1 MQDILSR
8 TVTMKRYRKANKYRN
23 KKITVNGETFDSEK
37 EYKRYRELLLLER
50 AGAITDLQRQ
60 VKFVLIPAQ
69 YETYER
75 YGKRGQRLKDGK
87 RCIERGVNYYADFV
101 YTENGKKVVEDTK
114 SDPTRTESYIIKR
127 KLMLFIHGIKVR
139 EI

>member
-1 MQDILSR
+1 
-8 TVTMKRYRKANKYRN
+8 MKRAKKAKYLNRKVT
-23 KKITVNGETFDSEK
+23 INGETFDSKK
-37 EYKRYRELLLLER
+37 EYKRYCELSLLQR

-75 YGKRGQRLKDGK
+75 YSKDGKRLKDGQK
-87 RCIERGVNYYADFV
+87 CVERECAYIADFV
-101 YTENGKKVVEDTK
+101 YKENGKTVVEDTK
-114 SDPTRTESYIIKR
+114 GMRTKDYIIKR
-127 KLMLFIHGIKVR
+127 KLFRINNGFGIK